1 MKSLNYRR
9 RKVISQTMLTIT
21 GICTVLLIIP
31 LLLILGYLVVK
42 GVSFINLDF
51 FTQLPKPVGEPGG
64 GMANALIGSLLL
76 ISLAS
81 AFGIVAGLGAGIYVS
96 EYGHNW
102 LGRTVRFLAE
112 TLNSTPSIVIGIF
125 AYVLVVMPM
134 KRFSLLSGS
143 VALAIIMIPIVSR
156 TSEEVLKLVPR
167 SLREAS
173 LALGISEW
181 RTTWSIVVRTA
192 LPGIVTGSMLAL
204 ARIAGE
210 TAPLLFTSFNNRFW
224 SVAIDQPISS
234 LPVQIFNYA
243 ISPYETWRH
252 QAWAAALVLV
262 VLVLILSLL
271 ARLVVSSST
280 TRSRV

>member
-1 MKSLNYRR
+1 
-9 RKVISQTMLTIT
+9 MLTIT

-280 TRSRV
+280 TRSRA